1 MLLRD
6 EWLRSIHEKCLGPPS
21 LTEDGEP
28 FTKETDRVVAF
39 DPYDSAE
46 DQLESQ
52 YEKFENTEG
61 NGRVLLLILKNIM
74 KQLFCWVSIKGSRVQ
89 LKLMTNDPAD
99 IFRQILIEEIK
110 W

>member
-61 NGRVLLLILKNIM
+61 EWSCAVADSEEHYEATLLLGLN
-74 KQLFCWVSIKGSRVQ
+74 Q
-89 LKLMTNDPAD
+89 
-99 IFRQILIEEIK
+99 RQSGTIEAHDK
-110 W
+110 